1 MRYKEFY
8 KQHGDNPGDPLELWF
23 DDPNTTDEDMM
34 EFLGPEPFQE
44 HVDSASSIDK
54 VIGK

>member
-1 MRYKEFY
+1 MKYSEFQKFY
-8 KQHGDNPGDPLELWF
+8 NPLHGDPLVAWF

>member
-1 MRYKEFY
+1 
-8 KQHGDNPGDPLELWF
+8 
-23 DDPNTTDEDMM
+23 MM

>member
-1 MRYKEFY
+1 MRYQEFY
-8 KQHGDNPGDPLELWF
+8 KQHGDKTGDPLELWF

-34 EFLGPEPFQE
+34 EFLGPEPFAE
-44 HVDSASSIDK
+44 HIDFTNSTDN

>member
-1 MRYKEFY
+1 MRYSEFQKFY
-8 KQHGDNPGDPLELWF
+8 NPLYGDPLVAWF

-34 EFLGPEPFQE
+34 EFLGPEPFLE